1 MLFDSLKSN
10 KYLISMKTILTFL
23 LLGTLH
29 LASGQIAKGTW
40 ALGPDIDYSYSKT
53 TLEVIGWEVKS
64 TDLNVGAAVGY
75 YVMDNLEIGLS
86 MGILSSKDEVDDL
99 TVTESSTS
107 GLYVGP
113 HVQYKVSLSDRFY
126 LPIGGRVS
134 YNSLTSE
141 NEGVDDVTYTGISFG
156 LFTGIEF
163 VENNKVGVSLT
174 FGPEFGNLDETDAE
188 RGIDVTTFGVGMG
201 FRFYF

>member
-1 MLFDSLKSN
+1 ML
-10 KYLISMKTILTFL
+10 MKTILTFL
-23 LLGTLH
+23 FLGTIH

-53 TLEVIGWEVKS
+53 SLEVLDFEVKS
-64 TDLNVGAAVGY
+64 TDLSVGAALGY
-75 YVMDNLEIGLS
+75 YVNDNLEIGLS
-86 MGILSSKDEVDDL
+86 MGILSSKDEVGDL
-99 TVTESSTS
+99 ESTTS

-126 LPIGGRVS
+126 LPIGGRAA

-141 NEGVDDVTYTGISFG
+141 EEGFDEVTYTGMSFG
-156 LFTGIEF
+156 LFAGIEF

-174 FGPEFGNLDETDAE
+174 FGPEFGNLDDTDAD
-188 RGIDVTTFGVGMG
+188 RGIDVSTFGVGMG